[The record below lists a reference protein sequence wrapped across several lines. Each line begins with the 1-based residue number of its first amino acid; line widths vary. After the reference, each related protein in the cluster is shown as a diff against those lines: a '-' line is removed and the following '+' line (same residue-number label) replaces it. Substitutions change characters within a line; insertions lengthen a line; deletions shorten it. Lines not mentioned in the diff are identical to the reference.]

1 MVNLAKVYI
10 WGKYVGAVAQNI
22 HIKRCDSIIE
32 QVCDAVSQWKST
44 AKEYEIP
51 NEITNAIESNL
62 LYDASCSG

>member
-22 HIKRCDSIIE
+22 HIKRCDSVIE

-62 LYDASCSG
+62 LYDAF